1 MFLQFL
7 FERKMETQHSK
18 TESFQSHSNRSK
30 ISAIETFPSCD
41 NINWHDDKK
50 TWSFQKDYV
59 SFPSLELDDSQEDDT
74 H

>member
-7 FERKMETQHSK
+7 FERKMETQNNK
-18 TESFQSHSNRSK
+18 TEAFQTHTNRSTV
-30 ISAIETFPSCD
+30 SSIEVVPSCD
-41 NINWHDDKK
+41 NINWHDNKK

-59 SFPSLELDDSQEDDT
+59 SFPSLELGDGQEDEA